1 MLADFQQALADLVAS
16 PALCRKARSDPGC
29 LSERYRLT
37 KLEFDR
43 LAAMVQQPGMRC
55 NCTVYRANRLA
66 PLALNLNH
74 FCKAL
79 GDRLTPLVEEF
90 WQRCPETSVNFLEE
104 CSRFCAFIRWKRAH
118 GLVLDV
124 NADRAFE
131 SEETD
136 LSQRMQTILSIL

>member
-16 PALCRKARSDPGC
+16 PALCRQARSDPAC
-29 LSERYRLT
+29 LSARYRLT
-37 KLEFDR
+37 KREFDR
-43 LAAMVQQPGMRC
+43 LAAMVLQPGMKC

-79 GDRLTPLVEEF
+79 GDQLTPLVEEF
-90 WQRCPETSVNFLEE
+90 WQQYPETSVNFLEE
-104 CSRFCAFIRWKRAH
+104 CRRFCTFVRWKRAH
-118 GLVLDV
+118 GLVLTVD
-124 NADRAFE
+124 AAQALQ

-136 LSQRMQTILSIL
+136 LTQRMQTMLAIL